1 MEGFRNVPLIS
12 ASGTSRM
19 RQDTGRRSS
28 LSYRERPVVMSDS
41 ARQSVRVGIIGAG
54 FAGLRCADVLLQRG
68 VKVTIFE
75 ARDRIGGRVA
85 QSNALGH
92 VVDLGPNWIHGTDD
106 NPIMK
111 LAQQT
116 DTQLHSWDEEHQ
128 AVFDAEGLSV
138 DPAEAAEFTRLIWDD
153 GLVAAA
159 FKHSN
164 EHGSEIPASTSLSDF
179 FVERAGK
186 LFTDLDAQA
195 ASRKRGRF
203 LQTASMWGA
212 YVGSATDKQS
222 LRFFW
227 LEECI
232 EGENPFVA
240 GTYTKI
246 LEAVAATALEGAEI
260 RLRARVIGVHSR
272 EVEGIQKPIIE
283 TASGERCKF
292 DEVVVTSPLGWL
304 KRNTS
309 MFHPPL
315 TARLAQAIDNIGYG
329 TLDKVY
335 LTFPSAFWHDSSTIQ
350 TASDTITNGG
360 LTTPNG
366 LDPHHTT
373 PNIHA
378 STLPLH
384 QAAKRSSASSYPG
397 FVHYLPPSY
406 ATDTNPHSWD
416 LQALNLAALPPPTA
430 HPLLLFY
437 IYGDCATHIAD
448 LSRSL
453 DPAALQ
459 EALLDFFTPYIALLP
474 NYNSESPSC
483 KPVAALATAWAA
495 DELAGY
501 GSYSNFQVGLEE
513 GDKDIEVMR
522 TGMPERGVWFAGEHT
537 APFVAL
543 GTSTG
548 AYWAGEG
555 VGERIVARYGLD
567 SVAKKDGSGS

>member
-1 MEGFRNVPLIS
+1 
-12 ASGTSRM
+12 
-19 RQDTGRRSS
+19 
-28 LSYRERPVVMSDS
+28 MSDS
-41 ARQSVRVGIIGAG
+41 AKQSVRVGIIGAG

-116 DTQLHSWDEEHQ
+116 GTQLHSWDEEHQ
-128 AVFDAEGLSV
+128 AVFDAEGLEV
-138 DPAEAAEFTRLIWDD
+138 DPVEAAEFTRLIWDD

-159 FKHSN
+159 FKYSN
-164 EHGSEIPASTSLSDF
+164 EHGSEIPASTSLYDF
-179 FVERAGK
+179 FVERAAK
-186 LFTDLDAQA
+186 LFTDLDAEA
-195 ASRKRGRF
+195 ASRKRERF

-212 YVGSATDKQS
+212 YVGSATHKQS

-246 LEAVAATALEGAEI
+246 LEAVTTPVLKGAEI
-260 RLRARVIGVHSR
+260 RLRTRVTGVHSR
-272 EVEGIQKPIIE
+272 VGEGTQNPVIE
-283 TASGERCKF
+283 TASGERYEF

-304 KRNTS
+304 KRNND
-309 MFHPPL
+309 MFHPAL
-315 TARLAQAIDNIGYG
+315 TPRLAQAIDNIGYG

-335 LTFPSAFWHDSSTIQ
+335 FTFPAAFWHDSKSLLPN
-350 TASDTITNGG
+350 SDTAVNGEVSMA
-360 LTTPNG
+360 NG
-366 LDPHHTT
+366 LDPKHTT
-373 PNIHA
+373 PNLHVP
-378 STLPLH
+378 TLPLH
-384 QAAKRSSASSYPG
+384 QPTKPPSSSPSFPG
-397 FVHYLPPSY
+397 FVHYLPPTY
-406 ATDTNPHSWD
+406 ASAANPQSWD
-416 LQALNLAALPPPTA
+416 LQALNMAALPPPTA
-430 HPLLLFY
+430 HPTLLFY
-437 IYGDCATHIAD
+437 IYGDCASHIAK
-448 LSRSL
+448 LSTTL
-453 DPAALQ
+453 DPPALQ
-459 EALLDFFTPYIALLP
+459 KALIDFFTPYIALLP

-555 VGERIVARYGLD
+555 VGEGIVARYGLD
-567 SVAKKDGSGS
+567 SVAKKDESES

>member
-1 MEGFRNVPLIS
+1 MPV
-12 ASGTSRM
+12 TS
-19 RQDTGRRSS
+19 TN
-28 LSYRERPVVMSDS
+28 
-41 ARQSVRVGIIGAG
+41 SVSVGILGAG
-54 FAGLRCADVLLQRG
+54 FAGLRCADVLLQHG

-111 LAQQT
+111 LAQRT
-116 DTQLHSWDEEHQ
+116 GTQLHSWDEEHQ

-159 FKHSN
+159 FKYSN
-164 EHGSEIPASTSLSDF
+164 EHGSEIQASMSLYDF
-179 FVERAGK
+179 FVERAGQ
-186 LFTDLDAQA
+186 LFTDLDTEA
-195 ASRKRGRF
+195 ASRKRERF
-203 LQTASMWGA
+203 LQAASMWGA

-246 LEAVAATALEGAEI
+246 LESVAAPAVKCAEI
-260 RLRARVIGVHSR
+260 RLETRVTGVHSR
-272 EVEGIQKPIIE
+272 EGEGMKKPIIE
-283 TASGERCKF
+283 TASGERCEF

-304 KRNTS
+304 KRNIDT
-309 MFHPPL
+309 FHPAL
-315 TARLAQAIDNIGYG
+315 TPRLTQAIDNIGYG

-335 LTFPSAFWHDSSTIQ
+335 LTFPAAFWHDSKSLISN
-350 TASDTITNGG
+350 SDTAVNGEASMV
-360 LTTPNG
+360 NG

-373 PNIHA
+373 PNLHA
-378 STLPLH
+378 PTLPLH
-384 QAAKRSSASSYPG
+384 QPAKPSSASSYPG

-406 ATDTNPHSWD
+406 ASATNPHSWD
-416 LQALNLAALPPPTA
+416 LQALNLAALPSPTA
-430 HPLLLFY
+430 HPTLLFY
-437 IYGDCATHIAD
+437 IYGDCAKHIAN
-448 LSRSL
+448 LSTSL
-453 DPAALQ
+453 DQPALQ
-459 EALLDFFTPYIALLP
+459 EALIDFFSPYIALLP
-474 NYNSESPSC
+474 NHKSDSPAC
-483 KPVAALATAWAA
+483 KPTAALATAWAA

-513 GDKDIEVMR
+513 GDEDIEIMR
-522 TGMPERGVWFAGEHT
+522 AGMPERGVWFAGEHT

-555 VGERIVARYGLD
+555 VGYRIVARYGLD
-567 SVAKKDGSGS
+567 SMAKKDERES

>member
-1 MEGFRNVPLIS
+1 
-12 ASGTSRM
+12 
-19 RQDTGRRSS
+19 
-28 LSYRERPVVMSDS
+28 MSDS
-41 ARQSVRVGIIGAG
+41 ARPSISVGIIGAG
-54 FAGLRCADVLLQRG
+54 FAGLRCADVLLQHG

-116 DTQLHSWDEEHQ
+116 GTQLHSWDEEHQ

-159 FKHSN
+159 FKYSN
-164 EHGSEIPASTSLSDF
+164 EHGSEIQASTSLYDF
-179 FVERAGK
+179 FVERAGQ
-186 LFTDLDAQA
+186 LFTDLDTEA
-195 ASRKRGRF
+195 ASRKRESF

-212 YVGSATDKQS
+212 YVGSATGKQS

-246 LEAVAATALEGAEI
+246 LESVAAPAVKRAEI
-260 RLRARVIGVHSR
+260 RLETRVTGVRSR
-272 EVEGIQKPIIE
+272 EGEGMKKPIIE
-283 TASGERCKF
+283 TASGERCEF

-304 KRNTS
+304 KRNTGI
-309 MFHPPL
+309 FHPAL
-315 TARLAQAIDNIGYG
+315 TPRLTQAIDHIGYG

-335 LTFPSAFWHDSSTIQ
+335 LTFPAAFWHDSKSLISN
-350 TASDTITNGG
+350 SDTAVNGEVSMV
-360 LTTPNG
+360 NG

-373 PNIHA
+373 PNLHA
-378 STLPLH
+378 PILPLH
-384 QAAKRSSASSYPG
+384 QPAKTSSASSYPG
-397 FVHYLPPSY
+397 FVHYLPPTY
-406 ATDTNPHSWD
+406 ASATNPDSWD

-430 HPLLLFY
+430 HPSLLFY

-448 LSRSL
+448 LSTRL
-453 DPAALQ
+453 DPPALQ
-459 EALLDFFTPYIALLP
+459 EALIDFFTPYIALLP
-474 NYNSESPSC
+474 NYKSDSPSC

-555 VGERIVARYGLD
+555 VGHRILQRHGLGE
-567 SVAKKDGSGS
+567 AGTLDGDAM

>member
-1 MEGFRNVPLIS
+1 MEGFRNTPFI
-12 ASGTSRM
+12 AAFGTSRM
-19 RQDTGRRSS
+19 RQDTDRRSS
-28 LSYRERPVVMSDS
+28 LTQRARPDIMPDS
-41 ARQSVRVGIIGAG
+41 ANTSINVGIIGAG
-54 FAGLRCADVLLQRG
+54 FAGLRCADVLLQHG

-116 DTQLHSWDEEHQ
+116 GTQLHSWDEEHQ
-128 AVFDAEGLSV
+128 AVFDSEGLSV

-159 FKHSN
+159 FKYSN
-164 EHGSEIPASTSLSDF
+164 EHGAEIPASTSLYDF
-179 FVERAGK
+179 FVEKAES
-186 LFTDLDAQA
+186 LFTNLSAEA
-195 ASRKRGRF
+195 ASPKRERF

-246 LEAVAATALEGAEI
+246 LEAVAAPALKRAEI
-260 RLRARVIGVHSR
+260 RLKAKVTGVHSR
-272 EVEGIQKPIIE
+272 EGEGNQKSIIE
-283 TASGERCKF
+283 TASGERCEF

-304 KRNTS
+304 KRNS
-309 MFHPPL
+309 DMFLPAL
-315 TARLAQAIDNIGYG
+315 TPRLAQAIDNIGYG

-335 LTFPSAFWHDSSTIQ
+335 FTFPSAFWHETKSTNAVA
-350 TASDTITNGG
+350 TPATNGE
-360 LTTPNG
+360 TPLVTG
-366 LDPHHTT
+366 VDPHHTT
-373 PNIHA
+373 PNLHA
-378 STLPLH
+378 PTLPLH
-384 QAAKRSSASSYPG
+384 QPAKSSSASSYPG
-397 FVHYLPPSY
+397 FVHYLPPTY
-406 ATDTNPHSWD
+406 ASNTNSHSWD
-416 LQALNLAALPPPTA
+416 LQALNLAALPSPTA
-430 HPLLLFY
+430 HPTLLFY
-437 IYGDCATHIAD
+437 IYGDCATHIAN
-448 LSRSL
+448 LSTSL
-453 DPAALQ
+453 DPPVLQKALI
-459 EALLDFFTPYIALLP
+459 DFFTPYIALLP
-474 NYNSESPSC
+474 NYSFQSPSC
-483 KPVAALATAWAA
+483 KPTAALATAWAA

-513 GDKDIEVMR
+513 GDKDIEIMR

-555 VGERIVARYGLD
+555 VGARIVARHGLED
-567 SVAKKDGSGS
+567 VANE